1 MLAAYTLGLPAPL
14 PPLAQQLLPCML
26 RLNFSQLLST
36 SFSLASCPCPA
47 PTHCLSPLTEQIT
60 SSTRPQIRDQRPP
73 TLRSTCR
80 QMRKAGAPNLIMSGR
95 LAALISA
102 ITAALFSPSVVAPLT
117 PHTMAPTGTSC
128 TCDAASTEITFTTP
142 SRSPNTRP
150 NGPVMD
156 LPQSFA
162 PKQPSPP
169 PNPSPPPPPVRDEGH
184 ARSESVN
191 TIAEGW

>member
-1 MLAAYTLGLPAPL
+1 MRDRVLLPYTLVVYTGSDFMLCCVVSIHHYQVSQPDVKRGLPRFVLAAYTLGLPAPL

-102 ITAALFSPSVVAPLT
+102 ITAALFSPSVVAQL
-117 PHTMAPTGTSC
+117 HT
-128 TCDAASTEITFTTP
+128 
-142 SRSPNTRP
+142 RW
-150 NGPVMD
+150 
-156 LPQSFA
+156 PQLAHILHLRCCVHGDHFHNA
-162 PKQPSPP
+162 
-169 PNPSPPPPPVRDEGH
+169 
-184 ARSESVN
+184 
-191 TIAEGW
+191 IAIAQYET